1 VSVQR
6 EQLEADVLIVGAGPA
21 GLSCALH
28 LANLIKKHNESGAKP
43 ELSPENIYVL
53 EKGREI
59 GAHQLSGAI
68 MNPKALAELVPDFE
82 KSAPLDTPVTD
93 SAALLFTERSSFRFP
108 VTPPPFQNKGNYV
121 VSLNKIV
128 KWLGALVETAGV
140 NVFKEFGGA
149 ELAYEN
155 GAVAGVITEDKGL
168 DKNGKPKD
176 NYTPG
181 YELRAK
187 VTVLAEG
194 TRGSLTKKLV
204 AEKKL
209 DNINPQSYGIGIKE
223 LWDVQP
229 GRIEAGYVAHTL
241 GWPVSTDM
249 YGGGWIYGLANN
261 RVSIGLVLA
270 LEYSDPRFDPHAA
283 FQKWKTHPF
292 VKKLLDGGKLVR
304 YGAKSLPYG
313 GWYATPRNTADGALI
328 IGDSGSF
335 LDSQRLKGIHLA
347 MKSGMLAAETIFEA
361 LKTGDASAKALG
373 GFQGRVEQSYIRD
386 EMWKVRNFHQAF
398 QHGMFRGFLHTAF
411 QQITGGRGLIDP
423 MPAEAGYK
431 HYKKIGAAKSS
442 QDAEERFKGDGKV
455 TFDRLTDVYHSGTRH
470 EEDQPCHLHV
480 LDTNVCVTRCVE
492 EYGNPCQYFCP
503 AAVYEMASEVDRSV
517 VAGER
522 VPSSATSQ
530 EAGLRLKINFANC
543 VHCKTCDIADPYQ
556 IIDWVVPEGGGG
568 PNYEGM

>member
-1 VSVQR
+1 MPVQR

-28 LANLIKKHNESGAKP
+28 LANLIKAHNASGAKP
-43 ELSPENIYVL
+43 ELSAENIYVL
-53 EKGREI
+53 EKGREV

-68 MNPKALAELVPDFE
+68 MNPKALAELVPDFA

-93 SAALLFTERSSFRFP
+93 SAALFFTEGSSFRFP
-108 VTPPPFQNKGNYV
+108 ITPPPFQNKGNYV

-128 KWLGALVETAGV
+128 KWLGGLVEATGV
-140 NVFKEFGGA
+140 NIFKEFGGA
-149 ELAYEN
+149 ELVYEN
-155 GAVAGVITEDKGL
+155 NGVAGVITEDKGL

-194 TRGSLTKKLV
+194 TLGSLTKKLV

-209 DNINPQSYGIGIKE
+209 DNLNPQSYGIGIKE

-229 GRIEAGYVAHTL
+229 GRIAPGYVAHTL

-249 YGGGWIYGLANN
+249 YGGGWIYGLSNN
-261 RVSIGLVLA
+261 RLSIGLVLA
-270 LEYSDPRFDPHAA
+270 LEYGNPQFDPHAA
-283 FQKWKTHPF
+283 FQRWKTHPH
-292 VKKLLDGGKLVR
+292 VKQILEGGKLVR

-313 GWYATPRNTADGALI
+313 GWYAMPRNTVDGVLI

-347 MKSGMLAAETIFEA
+347 MKSGMLAAETIFDA
-361 LKTGDASAKALG
+361 LKSGDTTSKTLG
-373 GFQGRVEQSYIRD
+373 TIQQRVEQSYIRD
-386 EMWKVRNFHQAF
+386 EMWKVRNFHQSF
-398 QHGMFRGFLHTAF
+398 QHGMLRGFLHTAF

-423 MPAEAGYK
+423 MRAQAGYK
-431 HYKKIGAAKSS
+431 HYQKLDGAAHASN
-442 QDAEERFKGDGKV
+442 DENRFKGDGKL

-470 EEDQPCHLHV
+470 DDDQPSHLHV
-480 LDTNVCVTRCVE
+480 RDSNVCITKCVE

-503 AAVYEMASEVDRSV
+503 AAVYEMAKE
-517 VAGER
+517 
-522 VPSSATSQ
+522 SSGA
-530 EAGLRLKINFANC
+530 LKLKINFANC

>member
-1 VSVQR
+1 MAVER
-6 EQLEADVLIVGAGPA
+6 EKLEADVLIVGAGPA

-28 LANLIKKHNESGAKP
+28 LANLIEKHKESGAKP
-43 ELSPENIYVL
+43 ELSAENIYVL

-68 MNPKALAELVPDFE
+68 MNPKALEELVPDFQ

-93 SAALLFTERSSFRFP
+93 SAALFLTEGSSFRFP
-108 VTPPPFQNKGNYV
+108 ITPPPFQNKGNYV

-128 KWLGALVETAGV
+128 KWLCGLVEGSGV

-149 ELAYEN
+149 ELVYEN
-155 GAVAGVITEDKGL
+155 NGVAGVITEDKGL

-204 AEKKL
+204 AERKL

-223 LWDVQP
+223 LWDVQS
-229 GRIEAGYVAHTL
+229 GRVEPGYVAHTL
-241 GWPVSTDM
+241 GWPVSTEM
-249 YGGGWIYGLANN
+249 YGGGWIYGLSNN

-270 LEYSDPRFDPHAA
+270 LEYADPQFDPHAA
-283 FQKWKTHPF
+283 FQKWKTHPHL
-292 VKKLLDGGKLVR
+292 KKILDGGKLVR

-313 GWYATPRNTADGALI
+313 GWYAIPRNTVDGVLI

-347 MKSGMLAAETIFEA
+347 MKSGMLAAETIFET
-361 LKTGDASAKALG
+361 LKAEDASAKTLG
-373 GFQGRVEQSYIRD
+373 TFQQRVERSYIHD
-386 EMWKVRNFHQAF
+386 EMWKVRNFHQSF
-398 QHGMFRGFLHTAF
+398 QHGIFRGFIHTAL
-411 QQITGGRGLIDP
+411 QQFTGGRGLVDP
-423 MPAEAGYK
+423 MRAEAGYK
-431 HYKKIGAAKSS
+431 RYQRLDAPKRSGAV
-442 QDAEERFKGDGKV
+442 EERFKGDGKL

-470 EEDQPCHLHV
+470 DDDQPCHLHV
-480 LDTNVCVTRCVE
+480 LDTNICVTRCTE

-503 AAVYEMASEVDRSV
+503 AAVYEMANEGNG
-517 VAGER
+517 A
-522 VPSSATSQ
+522 Q
-530 EAGLRLKINFANC
+530 KLKINFANC

>member
-1 VSVQR
+1 MAIER

-28 LANLIKKHNESGAKP
+28 LANLIKKHNGSGAKP
-43 ELSPENIYVL
+43 ELSAENIYVL

-68 MNPKALAELVPDFE
+68 MNPKALAELVPGFE

-93 SAALLFTERSSFRFP
+93 SAALIFTEKSSFRIP
-108 VTPPPFQNKGNYV
+108 ITPPPFQNAGNYV
-121 VSLNKIV
+121 VSLNALV
-128 KWLGALVETAGV
+128 KWLGGLVEAAGV

-149 ELAYEN
+149 ELIYD
-155 GAVAGVITEDKGL
+155 GDGIAGVITEDKGL
-168 DKNGKPKD
+168 DKNSKPKA
-176 NYTPG
+176 NFTPG

-194 TRGSLTKKLV
+194 TRGSLTKQLV
-204 AEKKL
+204 KQKQL
-209 DNINPQSYGIGIKE
+209 DNINPQTYGIGIKE

-229 GRIEAGYVAHTL
+229 GKIKPGFVAHTL
-241 GWPVSTDM
+241 GWPVSSKM
-249 YGGGWIYGLANN
+249 YGGGWIYGLSNN

-270 LEYSDPRFDPHAA
+270 LEYEDPRFDPHAA
-283 FQKWKTHPF
+283 FQIWKTHPH
-292 VKKLLDGGKLVR
+292 VRELLDGGKLVR

-313 GWYATPRNTADGALI
+313 GWYSMPRNFLDGALI
-328 IGDSGSF
+328 VGDSGSF

-347 MKSGMLAAETIFEA
+347 MKSGMLAAETIFES
-361 LKTGDASAKALG
+361 LKQQDYSANSLKSYK
-373 GFQGRVEQSYIRD
+373 EKIDKSYIK
-386 EMWKVRNFHQAF
+386 EELWKVRNFHQAF
-398 QHGMFRGFLHTAF
+398 RNGLLDGFFHAGL
-411 QQITGGRGLIDP
+411 QQISGGAGLIDP
-423 MPAEAGYK
+423 MPAHEGYEA
-431 HYKKIGAAKSS
+431 YKKIYGRPAP
-442 QDAEERFKGDGKV
+442 ERFKGDGKL

-470 EEDQPCHLHV
+470 EEDQPCHLKV
-480 LDTNVCVTRCVE
+480 SDLNVCATRCVE

-503 AAVYEMASEVDRSV
+503 AAVYEIVKDGTGV
-517 VAGER
+517 K
-522 VPSSATSQ
+522 
-530 EAGLRLKINFANC
+530 LKINAANC

>member
-1 VSVQR
+1 MTPQR

-21 GLSCALH
+21 GLACALH
-28 LANLIKKHNESGAKP
+28 LANLIKKHNEAGAKTAGAQ
-43 ELSPENIYVL
+43 LSPESIYVL

-68 MNPKALAELVPDFE
+68 MNPKALAELVPDYE

-93 SAALLFTERSSFRFP
+93 DAAFFFTKNSAYRMP
-108 VTPPPFQNKGNYV
+108 ITPPPFRNKGNFV
-121 VSLNKIV
+121 VSLSKLT
-128 KWLGALVETAGV
+128 KWIGGLVEKAGV
-140 NVFKEFGGA
+140 NLFTQFGGA
-149 ELAYEN
+149 QLIYERE
-155 GAVAGVITEDKGL
+155 GVAGVITEDKGL

-181 YELRAK
+181 YELRAN

-194 TRGSLTKKLV
+194 TRGSLTKQLV
-204 AEKKL
+204 AAKKL

-229 GRIEAGYVAHTL
+229 ERVQPGFVAHTL

-249 YGGGWIYGLANN
+249 YGGGWIYGLSNG
-261 RVSIGLVLA
+261 RLSIGLVIA
-270 LEYSDPRFDPHAA
+270 LEYADPQFDPHAA
-283 FQKWKTHPF
+283 FQTWKTHPF
-292 VKKLLDGGKLVR
+292 LKQILDGGKLVR

-313 GWYATPRNTADGALI
+313 GWYAMPRTYVDGALI
-328 IGDSGSF
+328 IGDSASF

-361 LKTGDASAKALG
+361 LLAGDFSATKLSA
-373 GFQGRVEQSYIRD
+373 FPQKVEHSYIKE
-386 EMWKVRNFHQAF
+386 EMWAVRNFHQSF
-398 QHGMFRGFLHTAF
+398 QSGLFGGLLHAGLQF
-411 QQITGGRGLIDP
+411 ITGGRGLIDP
-423 MPAEAGYK
+423 MRAHAGHEAYHKINGRPAP
-431 HYKKIGAAKSS
+431 
-442 QDAEERFKGDGKV
+442 ERFHGDGKL

-470 EEDQPCHLHV
+470 EDDQPCHLV
-480 LDTNVCVTRCVE
+480 VADTNICSTKCLI

-503 AAVYEMASEVDRSV
+503 AAVYEIV
-517 VAGER
+517 
-522 VPSSATSQ
+522 Q
-530 EAGLRLKINFANC
+530 EKGAPQLKINAANC

-556 IIDWVVPEGGGG
+556 IINWVVPEGGGG

>member
-1 VSVQR
+1 MPVER

-28 LANLIKKHNESGAKP
+28 LANLIKQHNATGGKP
-43 ELSPENIYVL
+43 ELSAENIYVL

-68 MNPKALAELVPDFE
+68 MNPKALAELVPDFQ

-93 SAALLFTERSSFRFP
+93 SAALLFTRSSSFRAP
-108 VTPPPFQNKGNYV
+108 ITPPPFQNKGNYV
-121 VSLNKIV
+121 VSLSRIV
-128 KWLGALVETAGV
+128 KWLGGLVEATGV
-140 NVFKEFGGA
+140 NVFKEFGGR
-149 ELAYEN
+149 ELLYERD
-155 GAVAGVITEDKGL
+155 GVGGVITEDKGL

-176 NYTPG
+176 NFTPG

-194 TRGSLTKKLV
+194 SRGSLTKKLV
-204 AEKKL
+204 ADKKL
-209 DNINPQSYGIGIKE
+209 HNINPQSYGIGIKE
-223 LWDVQP
+223 LWEVQP
-229 GRIEAGYVAHTL
+229 GRIAPGYVAHTL
-241 GWPVSTDM
+241 GWPIPTDI
-249 YGGGWIYGLANN
+249 YGGGWIYGLSNN
-261 RVSIGLVLA
+261 RLSIGTVVA
-270 LEYSDPRFDPHAA
+270 LEYANPQFDPHEA

-292 VKKLLDGGKLVR
+292 LQKILEGGKLVR

-313 GWYATPRNTADGALI
+313 GYYSMPRNCVDGGLI

-347 MKSGMLAAETIFEA
+347 MKSGMLAAETIFDA
-361 LKTGDASAKALG
+361 LKAGDTSAKMLSA
-373 GFQGRVEQSYIRD
+373 FPKKVEQSYIAKELRL
-386 EMWKVRNFHQAF
+386 VRNFHQSF
-398 QHGMFRGFLHTAF
+398 QHGMFAGFFHAGLQF
-411 QQITGGRGLIDP
+411 VTGGRGLIDP
-423 MPAEAGYK
+423 MRAHEGYQA
-431 HYKKIGAAKSS
+431 YKKIDGRPAP
-442 QDAEERFKGDGKV
+442 ERFKGDGKL

-480 LDTNVCVTRCVE
+480 LDTNICSTKCVV

-503 AAVYEMASEVDRSV
+503 AAVYEMTRESD
-517 VAGER
+517 GH
-522 VPSSATSQ
+522 Q
-530 EAGLRLKINFANC
+530 KLKINFANC